1 MKSKG
6 GAKQF
11 GHSSYIENF
20 EAEGDGDIEF
30 IYSPS
35 NGNSNGPPYEA
46 YGQGPSSIAFD
57 NGCGEFLHIESM
69 KSDAARVLNS
79 DEGINPSC
87 LNSCPELKGERHP
100 LS

>member
-1 MKSKG
+1 MFESKG

-11 GHSSYIENF
+11 GHSSYIENL
-20 EAEGDGDIEF
+20 EAEGDGEIEF

-57 NGCGEFLHIESM
+57 SGCGEFLHIESM
-69 KSDAARVLNS
+69 KID
-79 DEGINPSC
+79 
-87 LNSCPELKGERHP
+87 
-100 LS
+100 